1 MEFVRYIYVRYNGV
15 VDGIHYVGGA
25 TEVLPLLNETVASL
39 IYSINNVLTTHSLS
53 PNYQLYYLATNRFG
67 RETKCVISD
76 DDDVQ
81 GLLETAEYPMVYVE
95 HNNDPVEE
103 AYIPTFDFGQASGY
117 GDDEAQSSQYETSYH
132 ARESAPPTQYFS
144 WDGQPLDE
152 SAWNLNE
159 MCGRFNQVRTD
170 DDSDEEAVQPED
182 EAEEPDDD
190 SDEEDEEYDPTNESG
205 TDSAASEDLLDDDL
219 IEFTA
224 TERAGWI
231 RQSRTRHGNPT
242 DSTGDLS
249 NWIVPL
255 IPVDATTSLVAR
267 ESELSRVA
275 DLGKNS
281 FYNSKEE
288 LVLAVGFW
296 NMKQGAEAKVVRS
309 DQGRLYYKCK
319 HSDKCKFDVRAS
331 CHGGGMW
338 GVHKFK
344 EHSCEGELG
353 ILKRIKAHS
362 NVVAA
367 YVEKRIRDDGEVIK
381 PKSIMSEL
389 LREFGV
395 RIKYDVALRA
405 RNLNLEKIYGRI
417 DDSFLLLPKYL
428 YALTQANPGTV
439 MDFEVDENNRFK
451 HLFLALAASITP
463 FFFSLRPV
471 IVVDGTHLKGKN
483 NGILFVAVTKDAN
496 EQVFPLAFGVG
507 PIENDES
514 WKWFLSNV
522 RQTFG
527 QPDNL
532 LVVSDAHVSIANA
545 VKSEL
550 PNATHGLCY
559 YHLQNKI
566 KGYGQAVVEL
576 FRQAAYAYTDSE
588 FSRAMSAMAQ
598 LKPAAY
604 GKLMRVGPEKWARSQ
619 SPVTRYSFL
628 TSNAA
633 EALNA
638 RLLWARRLPICSM
651 LEAIRMVLEQW
662 FNDRLA
668 SAEESDD
675 LLTPEAKQKISAEIS
690 KSRRYTAKRTSE
702 RKYRVRAGDRR
713 FMVDLQA
720 KSCECNEFDLDGM
733 PCSHAIAAITEAK
746 EPVEDY
752 VEAYYL
758 RSSLVQTY
766 SGAVNHLPP
775 LEHWE
780 IPFEVA
786 SDIILPNLS
795 RRQAGRPRE
804 SRIPSAGER
813 PTQRTTTADASSSLG
828 KRAPKTCG
836 LCGSPGH
843 TRRAC
848 KGTGWEQ

>member
-1 MEFVRYIYVRYNGV
+1 MAKREQMGRQDLGHQESDNG
-15 VDGIHYVGGA
+15 
-25 TEVLPLLNETVASL
+25 
-39 IYSINNVLTTHSLS
+39 
-53 PNYQLYYLATNRFG
+53 
-67 RETKCVISD
+67 
-76 DDDVQ
+76 
-81 GLLETAEYPMVYVE
+81 
-95 HNNDPVEE
+95 
-103 AYIPTFDFGQASGY
+103 
-117 GDDEAQSSQYETSYH
+117 
-132 ARESAPPTQYFS
+132 
-144 WDGQPLDE
+144 
-152 SAWNLNE
+152 
-159 MCGRFNQVRTD
+159 
-170 DDSDEEAVQPED
+170 
-182 EAEEPDDD
+182 
-190 SDEEDEEYDPTNESG
+190 
-205 TDSAASEDLLDDDL
+205 
-219 IEFTA
+219 
-224 TERAGWI
+224 
-231 RQSRTRHGNPT
+231 
-242 DSTGDLS
+242 
-249 NWIVPL
+249 
-255 IPVDATTSLVAR
+255 VDATTSLVAH

-367 YVEKRIRDDGEVIK
+367 YVEKRIRDDGE
-381 PKSIMSEL
+381 
-389 LREFGV
+389 
-395 RIKYDVALRA
+395 
-405 RNLNLEKIYGRI
+405 
-417 DDSFLLLPKYL
+417 
-428 YALTQANPGTV
+428 
-439 MDFEVDENNRFK
+439 
-451 HLFLALAASITP
+451 
-463 FFFSLRPV
+463 
-471 IVVDGTHLKGKN
+471 
-483 NGILFVAVTKDAN
+483 
-496 EQVFPLAFGVG
+496 
-507 PIENDES
+507 
-514 WKWFLSNV
+514 
-522 RQTFG
+522 
-527 QPDNL
+527 PDNL

-702 RKYRVRAGDRR
+702 RKYKVRAGDRR

-766 SGAVNHLPP
+766 SGPVNHLPP

-786 SDIILPNLS
+786 TDIVLPNLS

>member
-39 IYSINNVLTTHSLS
+39 IYSINNVLTMHSLS

-144 WDGQPLDE
+144 WDGQLLDE

-242 DSTGDLS
+242 DSTGELS

-309 DQGRLYYKCK
+309 
-319 HSDKCKFDVRAS
+319 
-331 CHGGGMW
+331 
-338 GVHKFK
+338 
-344 EHSCEGELG
+344 
-353 ILKRIKAHS
+353 
-362 NVVAA
+362 
-367 YVEKRIRDDGEVIK
+367 
-381 PKSIMSEL
+381 
-389 LREFGV
+389 
-395 RIKYDVALRA
+395 
-405 RNLNLEKIYGRI
+405 
-417 DDSFLLLPKYL
+417 
-428 YALTQANPGTV
+428 
-439 MDFEVDENNRFK
+439 
-451 HLFLALAASITP
+451 
-463 FFFSLRPV
+463 
-471 IVVDGTHLKGKN
+471 
-483 NGILFVAVTKDAN
+483 
-496 EQVFPLAFGVG
+496 
-507 PIENDES
+507 ENDES

-532 LVVSDAHVSIANA
+532 LVVSDAH
-545 VKSEL
+545 
-550 PNATHGLCY
+550 
-559 YHLQNKI
+559 NKI

-604 GKLMRVGPEKWARSQ
+604 GKLMRTPS
-619 SPVTRYSFL
+619 Y
-628 TSNAA
+628 
-633 EALNA
+633 
-638 RLLWARRLPICSM
+638 M
-651 LEAIRMVLEQW
+651 LH
-662 FNDRLA
+662 
-668 SAEESDD
+668 
-675 LLTPEAKQKISAEIS
+675 
-690 KSRRYTAKRTSE
+690 
-702 RKYRVRAGDRR
+702 AGGN
-713 FMVDLQA
+713 Q
-720 KSCECNEFDLDGM
+720 DG
-733 PCSHAIAAITEAK
+733 
-746 EPVEDY
+746 
-752 VEAYYL
+752 
-758 RSSLVQTY
+758 
-766 SGAVNHLPP
+766 SGAV
-775 LEHWE
+775 
-780 IPFEVA
+780 V
-786 SDIILPNLS
+786 
-795 RRQAGRPRE
+795 Q
-804 SRIPSAGER
+804 
-813 PTQRTTTADASSSLG
+813 
-828 KRAPKTCG
+828 
-836 LCGSPGH
+836 
-843 TRRAC
+843 
-848 KGTGWEQ
+848 